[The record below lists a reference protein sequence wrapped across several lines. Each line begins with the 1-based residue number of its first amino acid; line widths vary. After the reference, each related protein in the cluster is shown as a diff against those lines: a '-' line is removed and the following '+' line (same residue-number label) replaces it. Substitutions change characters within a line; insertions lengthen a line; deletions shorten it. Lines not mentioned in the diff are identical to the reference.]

1 MLKLLLLKKAILGWW
16 LFQYLSMFGII
27 ARCLLLIKAPSISN
41 QHIFSTDF
49 LKTLKK
55 YMSVKKKSSD
65 EINLVEK
72 LFEGRLYEELI

>member
-1 MLKLLLLKKAILGWW
+1 MLKAASSKKGNFGLVAISIFVYVW
-16 LFQYLSMFGII
+16 L

-55 YMSVKKKSSD
+55 YMGVKKKSSD